1 MEISAVPI
9 NRFLDEIDS
18 MQHDIEEFE
27 AIIEALNDPS
37 SQIKITTTKGE
48 HITIILGIEQLDPLR
63 DSYKHELDIMVN
75 RMNPMLDVL
84 AKINSLASKWV

>member
-37 SQIKITTTKGE
+37 SQIKITTAKGE

-63 DSYKHELDIMVN
+63 DSYKHELDIMHK
-75 RMNPMLDVL
+75 RFDPMLDVL
-84 AKINSLASKWV
+84 AKINSLASEYV